1 MSVPRLD
8 GIESLPLSKVRV
20 CFEYVSFRRGGMLV
34 WCTAVMPRLAG
45 AARLL
50 AGLTPAAAA
59 AEDSPPS
66 ASEAPD
72 VAASAAALCSLS
84 TAGSWV

>member
-1 MSVPRLD
+1 LSVPRLD
-8 GIESLPLSKVRV
+8 GIESLPLSKVCV

-66 ASEAPD
+66 TPSDAAD

-84 TAGSWV
+84 TAGS

>member
-8 GIESLPLSKVRV
+8 GIESLPLSKVCV

-66 ASEAPD
+66 TPSDAAD
-72 VAASAAALCSLS
+72 VAASAPALCSLS
-84 TAGSWV
+84 TAGS